1 MGFIDSVI
9 ASMEKV
15 TDKDARH
22 FGRKGMRWGVT
33 TLPDGS
39 TKGTPVAVKAVP
51 GKAVK
56 TSGGK
61 GVKPSEDAIKVAE
74 KKQIAKKST
83 TDALSNQ
90 ELQAVVTRMQLEAN
104 YSRLAAQTKSPG
116 KQFIDRML
124 GNKKQLD
131 SVLAATGNTEVPG
144 QIKSMLKDAASVG
157 DTISKTDLSKIGK

>member
-9 ASMEKV
+9 TSMEKV
-15 TDKDARH
+15 GAADALQY
-22 FGRKGMRWGVT
+22 GRKGMRWGVT

-51 GKAVK
+51 GKGVK

-61 GVKPSEDAIKVAE
+61 GVKPSEDAIKVAT

-104 YSRLAAQTKSPG
+104 YQRLSAQTKSPG
-116 KQFIDRML
+116 RQFIEKLIKNPQERDKFL
-124 GNKKQLD
+124 DAAGNSPVTK
-131 SVLAATGNTEVPG
+131 
-144 QIKSMLKDAASVG
+144 QIKDALAVG